1 MISQEQQKLLLELA
15 NLERGLAVSS
25 KPQEDPHQAL
35 LQQRSTLLKSS
46 MAAQR
51 ALEDIEKDI
60 LRIQDDERKLRA
72 RERDDVAQLSAETD
86 PERRKDL
93 QHDLYTAK
101 SRIEDLMYELKEC
114 HNELAP
120 LRQNVDLHQQKLR
133 DLDSQIKELE
143 AQGQVSVNSVTRVA
157 ALKAQLPPE
166 VVAEYEGRRQEN
178 GIGVAFFNGRSC
190 SGCAIQL
197 TAGDRAEIAATPD
210 EELAECPNCGSKLVR

>member
-15 NLERGLAVSS
+15 NLERGLAVAPTAQDPRQELQRERSS
-25 KPQEDPHQAL
+25 
-35 LQQRSTLLKSS
+35 LLKSS
-46 MAAQR
+46 LAARR
-51 ALEDIEKDI
+51 ALEDVEKDI

-93 QHDLYTAK
+93 KHDLYTAK

-120 LRQNVDLHQQKLR
+120 LRQNVDLYQQKLK
-133 DLDSQIKELE
+133 DLDARITELE
-143 AQGQVSVNSVTRVA
+143 AQGQTSASPASRA
-157 ALKAQLPPE
+157 AELKAQLPE
-166 VVAEYEGRRQEN
+166 DVVAEYEGRRQEN

-197 TAGDRAEIAATPD
+197 TAGERAEISATPG
-210 EELAECPNCGSKLVR
+210 EELAECPNCGSILVR